1 MTELL
6 GLPIAI
12 PSSRPSPSTP
22 SLEPGQPTSFPLP
35 TFLSRTEPLPAAAQE
50 LSANV
55 VNIQTKLVKA
65 EFVGCVLSGTLR
77 SMVSISSEA
86 GTNAKDS
93 VVA

>member
-22 SLEPGQPTSFPLP
+22 SLQPEPHTSFPLP
-35 TFLSRTEPLPAAAQE
+35 NFPSRTEPLPAAAQE
-50 LSANV
+50 LAANV

-65 EFVGCVLSGTLR
+65 EFVGCVLSGTL
-77 SMVSISSEA
+77 
-86 GTNAKDS
+86 G
-93 VVA
+93 